1 VQSVAL
7 EQNVVKCYARLSGIT
22 RMERVT
28 EHRGYLPYSPLEKET
43 IVEKPTLAA
52 DLRAAQIRLGQVP
65 TEMIRNLSDDEIIDC
80 YITCSCCGVKQAEG
94 SDLALV
100 IDSADDTDH
109 FFKLLG
115 NFAHIKHAID
125 HTEKPRVPKVPQS
138 RRRRE
143 RP

>member
-1 VQSVAL
+1 
-7 EQNVVKCYARLSGIT
+7 
-22 RMERVT
+22 MERVT
-28 EHRGYLPYSPLEKET
+28 EHRGYLTPHCPEKENV
-43 IVEKPTLAA
+43 VEKTALAA

-94 SDLALV
+94 SDLALA
-100 IDSADDTDH
+100 IDTADDKEH

-125 HTEKPRVPKVPQS
+125 HPEKPRVPKTPRS